1 MGILP
6 EELPHA
12 ATSLKHEAP
21 DSSCGS
27 SSVSLAAAT
36 YSSESENLVESSH
49 IMEEQ
54 REAPVKRKKQ
64 RMEETASI
72 TPLYQQSLID
82 LSSKLGEIKRRQ
94 RRLRL
99 QAAILPWL
107 WRQIVWVS
115 LMKV

>member
-1 MGILP
+1 MVILP

-36 YSSESENLVESSH
+36 CSSESENLVESSH
-49 IMEEQ
+49 VKEEK
-54 REAPVKRKKQ
+54 REVPRKKQ
-64 RMEETASI
+64 RVEETASI

-99 QAAILPWL
+99 QAAILP
-107 WRQIVWVS
+107 
-115 LMKV
+115 